1 MTHLLPI
8 LYWLSASLPAQAD
21 YARRVQGLQGAFRQT
36 GDQPTSMRS
45 LYLFMAIVMALLILL
60 VAVRNLQQR
69 GTSEP
74 SPRKPY
80 ALFTLMLRRL
90 DIGLA
95 DRFLLRFAARK
106 CGLRQ
111 PTAMLLHPTLFQ
123 SSVGRWADS
132 LTFAPL
138 RDYARQR
145 LAVVAARAFE

>member
-8 LYWLSASLPAQAD
+8 LYWSASLPAQTD

-36 GDQPTSMRS
+36 SDQPTGMRS
-45 LYLFMAIVMALLILL
+45 LYLFLAILMTLLILL
-60 VAVRNLQQR
+60 VVVRNLQQR
-69 GTSEP
+69 STSQP

-80 ALFTLMLRRL
+80 ALFTFMLRRL

-132 LTFAPL
+132 LTFAPF